1 MGEYEK
7 DIGTSHNVC
16 FFKFNLQTKIDTVWR
31 IQLCVLQCYRCYY
44 YNAIVLYSSTQY
56 VFMLL
61 CPPSFS
67 SRKLGFIDK
76 SIKLLSL
83 LQTIHLESKY
93 ERKSKM
99 RQWILN
105 KIISFFLDCLFDTDL
120 CFFLIIFYGPA
131 LRCGIQFLGNLAVG
145 NQMCKDDI
153 WQQSFPNLLL

>member
-16 FFKFNLQTKIDTVWR
+16 LKKNLIYKLKLTVSR
-31 IQLCVLQCYRCYY
+31 IQLCVLQCCRCCY
-44 YNAIVLYSSTQY
+44 YNAIVLDSIAQY

-99 RQWILN
+99 R
-105 KIISFFLDCLFDTDL
+105 
-120 CFFLIIFYGPA
+120 
-131 LRCGIQFLGNLAVG
+131 
-145 NQMCKDDI
+145 
-153 WQQSFPNLLL
+153 